1 MSPHSLCFHVE
12 IMLAKHAKKNV
23 FDATQSFAFAK
34 FFIELK
40 NGQKSV
46 SYVVPDRMDFDL
58 RFFEFQP
65 PKSVVSAGFADESR
79 ERPYIVTGPDIE
91 TRIG

>member
-12 IMLAKHAKKNV
+12 IMLAKHAKNA
-23 FDATQSFAFAK
+23 FDAMQSFAFAK

-58 RFFEFQP
+58 YF
-65 PKSVVSAGFADESR
+65 
-79 ERPYIVTGPDIE
+79 
-91 TRIG
+91 